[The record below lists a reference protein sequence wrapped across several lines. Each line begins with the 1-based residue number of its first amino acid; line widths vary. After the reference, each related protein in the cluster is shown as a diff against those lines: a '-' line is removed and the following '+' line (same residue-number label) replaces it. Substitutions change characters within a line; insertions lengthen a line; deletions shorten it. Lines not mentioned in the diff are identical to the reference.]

1 MIDVKEEQIKLLCKQ
16 LKLPTFA
23 NYTNILRQS
32 QPGADFGDLLL
43 DLLMAETSAR
53 QENQNRRRLKA
64 AGFPFQKTLDEFDF
78 SWLNPSIS
86 PVFIHELASCK
97 FIDDRKNIVMIG
109 NPGRGKTHISIAIGL
124 KACLQGYRV
133 LFKNAGTL
141 ATELTEARDAY
152 QLGRIE
158 RQLEKTDLLILD
170 EPASGLD
177 PRTRVEYTA
186 ILKELRDQG
195 KTLLVS
201 SHILSELSELCT
213 SIGIIEQGRTV
224 LQGSMD
230 QIFARI
236 NSSNPL
242 LISIFSQKEKAL
254 AILKSHPCVQT
265 IAVQGDEIKLGF
277 LGDRQDEALLLQ
289 QLIDADVM
297 VSSFMREK
305 GSLESLFMQITGHEE
320 ERAVLK
326 HEMESGI

>member
-1 MIDVKEEQIKLLCKQ
+1 MRFKSMQDDLVHLRDVAGAYGEDDVAMMRAHHHHLGRGVHVFDATDPVLCRFM
-16 LKLPTFA
+16 LKLERLVHDGGRSHVGE
-23 NYTNILRQS
+23 I
-32 QPGADFGDLLL
+32 LLL
-43 DLLMAETSAR
+43 LAR
-53 QENQNRRRLKA
+53 GED
-64 AGFPFQKTLDEFDF
+64 AG
-78 SWLNPSIS
+78 N
-86 PVFIHELASCK
+86 
-97 FIDDRKNIVMIG
+97 DDV
-109 NPGRGKTHISIAIGL
+109 IGL
-124 KACLQGYRV
+124 GKRLREFRAEETRAGEQVRLEDKEDFFVDGLSRGMKQRLCLSRA
-133 LFKNAGTL
+133 LIH
-141 ATELTEARDAY
+141 DP
-152 QLGRIE
+152 
-158 RQLEKTDLLILD
+158 DLLILD

>member
-1 MIDVKEEQIKLLCKQ
+1 MNPIIKCEH
-16 LKLPTFA
+16 T
-23 NYTNILRQS
+23 
-32 QPGADFGDLLL
+32 DFGYENHDAVIDLNLEIYPGDYLCVVGENGSGKSTLIKGMLGLL
-43 DLLMAETSAR
+43 KPTGGSLSVADELKRGGIGYLPQQTAAQKDFPATVQEVVLSGTLSRRGNRPFYSRAERKLAAHNL
-53 QENQNRRRLKA
+53 ERLGIEHLK
-64 AGFPFQKTLDEFDF
+64 QKCYR
-78 SWLNPSIS
+78 
-86 PVFIHELASCK
+86 ELS
-97 FIDDRKNIVMIG
+97 G
-109 NPGRGKTHISIAIGL
+109 G
-124 KACLQGYRV
+124 QQQRV
-133 LFKNAGTL
+133 LIARAL
-141 ATELTEARDAY
+141 CATE
-152 QLGRIE
+152 Q
-158 RQLEKTDLLILD
+158 LLILD

>member
-1 MIDVKEEQIKLLCKQ
+1 MLTIKNLRKRYGNFQALDGLNLEIADGELFGFVGPNGAGKTTTLKILAGLLVPDEGEVEIGGLDVYSDGKEL
-16 LKLPTFA
+16 
-23 NYTNILRQS
+23 
-32 QPGADFGDLLL
+32 
-43 DLLMAETSAR
+43 
-53 QENQNRRRLKA
+53 RRRIGYVPDFFGVYDNLKVSEYM
-64 AGFPFQKTLDEFDF
+64 EFF
-78 SWLNPSIS
+78 
-86 PVFIHELASCK
+86 ASCYGITGLQARTRCHTLREQVRLEDK
-97 FIDDRKNIVMIG
+97 EDFFVDG
-109 NPGRGKTHISIAIGL
+109 LSRGMKQRL
-124 KACLQGYRV
+124 CL
-133 LFKNAGTL
+133 
-141 ATELTEARDAY
+141 ARALIHDP
-152 QLGRIE
+152 
-158 RQLEKTDLLILD
+158 DLLILD

-186 ILKELRDQG
+186 ILKELRDQR

-305 GSLESLFMQITGHEE
+305 GSLESLFMQITEHEE

>member
-1 MIDVKEEQIKLLCKQ
+1 MKQRLC
-16 LKLPTFA
+16 L
-23 NYTNILRQS
+23 
-32 QPGADFGDLLL
+32 
-43 DLLMAETSAR
+43 AR
-53 QENQNRRRLKA
+53 AL
-64 AGFPFQKTLDEFDF
+64 
-78 SWLNPSIS
+78 
-86 PVFIHELASCK
+86 IH
-97 FIDDRKNIVMIG
+97 D
-109 NPGRGKTHISIAIGL
+109 P
-124 KACLQGYRV
+124 
-133 LFKNAGTL
+133 
-141 ATELTEARDAY
+141 
-152 QLGRIE
+152 
-158 RQLEKTDLLILD
+158 DLLILD

-265 IAVQGDEIKLGF
+265 IAVQGMRSSWAF
-277 LGDRQDEALLLQ
+277 WDRQ
-289 QLIDADVM
+289 
-297 VSSFMREK
+297 
-305 GSLESLFMQITGHEE
+305 G
-320 ERAVLK
+320 
-326 HEMESGI
+326 

>member
-1 MIDVKEEQIKLLCKQ
+1 MELLPEEVLDRPAATLSGGQKRRVAICRALCA
-16 LKLPTFA
+16 L
-23 NYTNILRQS
+23 S
-32 QPGADFGDLLL
+32 
-43 DLLMAETSAR
+43 E
-53 QENQNRRRLKA
+53 
-64 AGFPFQKTLDEFDF
+64 
-78 SWLNPSIS
+78 
-86 PVFIHELASCK
+86 
-97 FIDDRKNIVMIG
+97 
-109 NPGRGKTHISIAIGL
+109 
-124 KACLQGYRV
+124 
-133 LFKNAGTL
+133 
-141 ATELTEARDAY
+141 
-152 QLGRIE
+152 
-158 RQLEKTDLLILD
+158 LLILD

>member
-1 MIDVKEEQIKLLCKQ
+1 MLTIKNLRKRYGNFQALDGLNLEVADGELFGFVGPNGAGKTTTLKILAGLLVPDEGEVEIGGLDVYSDGKEL
-16 LKLPTFA
+16 
-23 NYTNILRQS
+23 
-32 QPGADFGDLLL
+32 
-43 DLLMAETSAR
+43 
-53 QENQNRRRLKA
+53 RRRIGYVPDFFGVYDNLKVSED
-64 AGFPFQKTLDEFDF
+64 KEDF
-78 SWLNPSIS
+78 FVDGLSRGMKQRLCLARAL
-86 PVFIHELASCK
+86 IH
-97 FIDDRKNIVMIG
+97 D
-109 NPGRGKTHISIAIGL
+109 P
-124 KACLQGYRV
+124 
-133 LFKNAGTL
+133 
-141 ATELTEARDAY
+141 
-152 QLGRIE
+152 
-158 RQLEKTDLLILD
+158 DLLILD

>member
-1 MIDVKEEQIKLLCKQ
+1 ME
-16 LKLPTFA
+16 LKD
-23 NYTNILRQS
+23 
-32 QPGADFGDLLL
+32 GALFGFVGPNG
-43 DLLMAETSAR
+43 A
-53 QENQNRRRLKA
+53 
-64 AGFPFQKTLDEFDF
+64 
-78 SWLNPSIS
+78 
-86 PVFIHELASCK
+86 
-97 FIDDRKNIVMIG
+97 
-109 NPGRGKTHISIAIGL
+109 GKTTTIKSMTGLLKPTGDGGAGRKMNMLADTMGLRMRIGYVPDFFGVYDNL
-124 KACLQGYRV
+124 KVSEYMEI
-133 LFKNAGTL
+133 FWHP
-141 ATELTEARDAY
+141 ATELRGCRPGRAAIRFWNRCGWKIKRTFFVDGLSRGMKQRLCLARALIHDP
-152 QLGRIE
+152 
-158 RQLEKTDLLILD
+158 DLLILD
-170 EPASGLD
+170 ESASGLD

>member
-1 MIDVKEEQIKLLCKQ
+1 MDGLSRGMKQRLC
-16 LKLPTFA
+16 L
-23 NYTNILRQS
+23 
-32 QPGADFGDLLL
+32 
-43 DLLMAETSAR
+43 AR
-53 QENQNRRRLKA
+53 AL
-64 AGFPFQKTLDEFDF
+64 
-78 SWLNPSIS
+78 
-86 PVFIHELASCK
+86 IH
-97 FIDDRKNIVMIG
+97 D
-109 NPGRGKTHISIAIGL
+109 P
-124 KACLQGYRV
+124 
-133 LFKNAGTL
+133 
-141 ATELTEARDAY
+141 
-152 QLGRIE
+152 
-158 RQLEKTDLLILD
+158 DLLILD

-201 SHILSELSELCT
+201 SHIYRNCQSFVPRSASLSREERSCRAAW
-213 SIGIIEQGRTV
+213 IR
-224 LQGSMD
+224 
-230 QIFARI
+230 IFARI

>member
-1 MIDVKEEQIKLLCKQ
+1 MRFKSMQDDLVHLRDVAGAYGEDDVAMMRAHHHHLGRGVHVFDATDPVLGRFM
-16 LKLPTFA
+16 LKLERLVHDGGRSHVGE
-23 NYTNILRQS
+23 I
-32 QPGADFGDLLL
+32 LLL
-43 DLLMAETSAR
+43 LAR
-53 QENQNRRRLKA
+53 GED
-64 AGFPFQKTLDEFDF
+64 AG
-78 SWLNPSIS
+78 N
-86 PVFIHELASCK
+86 
-97 FIDDRKNIVMIG
+97 DDV
-109 NPGRGKTHISIAIGL
+109 IGL
-124 KACLQGYRV
+124 GKRLREFRAEETRAGEQVRLEDKEDFFVDGLSRGMKQRLCLSRA
-133 LFKNAGTL
+133 LIH
-141 ATELTEARDAY
+141 DP
-152 QLGRIE
+152 
-158 RQLEKTDLLILD
+158 DLLILD

>member
-1 MIDVKEEQIKLLCKQ
+1 MGPNGAGKTTTLKILAGLLV
-16 LKLPTFA
+16 PDEGEVE
-23 NYTNILRQS
+23 I
-32 QPGADFGDLLL
+32 GGL
-43 DLLMAETSAR
+43 DLYSDGKEL
-53 QENQNRRRLKA
+53 RRRI
-64 AGFPFQKTLDEFDF
+64 GYVPDF
-78 SWLNPSIS
+78 FGVYDN
-86 PVFIHELASCK
+86 
-97 FIDDRKNIVMIG
+97 RK
-109 NPGRGKTHISIAIGL
+109 
-124 KACLQGYRV
+124 YRIYGI
-133 LFKNAGTL
+133 FCHP
-141 ATELTEARDAY
+141 ATELRGCRRGRAAIRFWNRCGWKIKEDFFVDGLSRGMKQRLCLARALIHDP
-152 QLGRIE
+152 
-158 RQLEKTDLLILD
+158 DLLILD

-186 ILKELRDQG
+186 ILKELREQG

>member
-1 MIDVKEEQIKLLCKQ
+1 M
-16 LKLPTFA
+16 
-23 NYTNILRQS
+23 
-32 QPGADFGDLLL
+32 
-43 DLLMAETSAR
+43 
-53 QENQNRRRLKA
+53 
-64 AGFPFQKTLDEFDF
+64 
-78 SWLNPSIS
+78 
-86 PVFIHELASCK
+86 
-97 FIDDRKNIVMIG
+97 
-109 NPGRGKTHISIAIGL
+109 
-124 KACLQGYRV
+124 
-133 LFKNAGTL
+133 
-141 ATELTEARDAY
+141 
-152 QLGRIE
+152 
-158 RQLEKTDLLILD
+158 
-170 EPASGLD
+170 
-177 PRTRVEYTA
+177 EYTA